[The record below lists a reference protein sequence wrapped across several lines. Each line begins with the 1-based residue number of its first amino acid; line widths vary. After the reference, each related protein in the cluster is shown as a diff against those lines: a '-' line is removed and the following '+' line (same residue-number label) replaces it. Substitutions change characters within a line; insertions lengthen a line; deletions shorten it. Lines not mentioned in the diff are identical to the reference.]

1 MEDCL
6 LKRDEQTT
14 TQEGED
20 TVGQEPRQESG
31 LENTAETVQLKIE
44 EAAAI
49 APTESFDDGH
59 QVRS

>member
-20 TVGQEPRQESG
+20 TRQEPG

-44 EAAAI
+44 EAATI

-59 QVRS
+59 QVGS